1 MKPRMKLLLMSSV
14 LLLAACSSATP
25 SPTSCPPTPIN
36 LEWYEVEGS
45 NGVYLPERSFKNL
58 QLYLLD
64 LKQCAT
70 ASQTFKPPS
79 KSDGMRALVKQSVA
93 KANSALEPDI
103 YQTYITPAFI
113 PP

>member
-1 MKPRMKLLLMSSV
+1 MKPRMKRLLMSSV

-36 LEWYEVEGS
+36 LEWYEVEG
-45 NGVYLPERSFKNL
+45 GGGAYLPERSFKNL

-64 LKQCAT
+64 LKQCAI
-70 ASQTFKPPS
+70 ASQAFKPPS
-79 KSDGMRALVKQSVA
+79 KSDGMRVLVKQSVA